1 MTPVVRNVL
10 IVVALAAAVYAL
22 PGGGTTAGIIG
33 ELLSIAF
40 AVGIWFFLMRLY
52 REHKTT
58 IYGLGERHR
67 ALLYGGLAAILFLGA
82 SARRFFE
89 TGVGT
94 VAWLLIV
101 AAMVYAL
108 VQVFR
113 QYRAYD

>member
-33 ELLSIAF
+33 EFLSIAF

-52 REHKTT
+52 REHKTA
-58 IYGLGERHR
+58 IYGLGEQHR

-89 TGVGT
+89 TGAGT

-101 AAMVYAL
+101 AAMIYAL

-113 QYRAYD
+113 HHRAYD